1 MSAAVPALPEDQLRA
16 LQKAYRQA
24 VSAKRWQAL
33 LFAIIF
39 TACMLLAA
47 KVGEV
52 DLARFVNGLPR
63 FYSYFYDILPKLAF
77 ATLRADLAE
86 WYWNLDGWLLLLL
99 DTLLIAYVGTFI
111 GALGG
116 FFLCFLA
123 SANLTRN
130 RYVRVLARRFL
141 EFFRTVPEIVFAL
154 VFVFAFG
161 LGPVPGVLAIA
172 IHTAGALGKLY
183 AEVVENI
190 DMKPVEGATAS
201 GASWV
206 QMVRFAVIP
215 QVLQNFVSYTLLRF
229 EINFRG
235 ASVLGFVGA
244 GGIGKELLSSIRQ
257 FYYADVS
264 AILLLIVVT
273 VFVIDSLTE
282 RLRHALIG
290 VEVRP

>member
-1 MSAAVPALPEDQLRA
+1 MSTAVPVLPDDQLRA
-16 LQKAYRQA
+16 LQSAYRQA
-24 VSAKRWQAL
+24 ITAKRRQTL
-33 LFAIIF
+33 LFAAIVIGC
-39 TACMLLAA
+39 AIVAA
-47 KVGEV
+47 RVGDV
-52 DLARFVNGLPR
+52 DLAKFASGLPR
-63 FYSYFYDILPKLAF
+63 FFSYFYDILPKLSV
-77 ATLRADLAE
+77 ATVRADLAE
-86 WYWNLDGWLLLLL
+86 WYWNLDGWVLLLL
-99 DTLLIAYVGTFI
+99 DTLLIAYVGTFL
-111 GALGG
+111 GAVGG
-116 FFLCFLA
+116 FLLCFPA
-123 SANLTRN
+123 CANLTRN
-130 RYVRVLARRFL
+130 RYLRFVARRYL
-141 EFFRTVPEIVFAL
+141 EFCRTVPEIVFAL

-264 AILLLIVVT
+264 AILLLIIVT
-273 VFVIDSLTE
+273 IVVIDTLTE
-282 RLRHALIG
+282 RLRHALMG
-290 VEVRP
+290 NMARA